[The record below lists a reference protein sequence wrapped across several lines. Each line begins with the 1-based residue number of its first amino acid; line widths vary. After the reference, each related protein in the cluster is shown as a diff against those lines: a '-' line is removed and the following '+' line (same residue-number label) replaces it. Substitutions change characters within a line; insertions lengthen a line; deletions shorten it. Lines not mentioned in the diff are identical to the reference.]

1 MIDTQKLAAE
11 VLGTFVLV
19 FFGVGT
25 ALVSG
30 GDYVATGLAFG
41 IAVLVM
47 AYAVGHISG
56 GHFNPAVTVGAA
68 VSGRFSWNDAL
79 GYVVAQLVGAL
90 LAGLALLAILNGIPG
105 FEASAGFGQNR
116 FGDQAPSDIAA
127 WAALLV
133 EAIATA
139 IFLLVILAIT
149 DGRNPAKA
157 AAPVAIGLTLAAIHF
172 TTIGLTGT
180 SVNPARSIGVGLFA
194 GGDAIQQLWLF
205 IVAPLL
211 GAVIAGLAYPLVFGK
226 DE

>member
-1 MIDTQKLAAE
+1 MIDTHKLAAE

-25 ALVSG
+25 AIVSG
-30 GDYVATGLAFG
+30 LDYVATGLAFG
-41 IAVLVM
+41 LAVLVM

-68 VSGRFSWNDAL
+68 VSGRFSWSDVL

-90 LAGLALLAILNGIPG
+90 LAGLALLAILNGVPE
-105 FEASAGFGQNR
+105 FSAKGHFGQNA
-116 FGDQAPSDIAA
+116 FGDYSTSGISA

-157 AAPVAIGLTLAAIHF
+157 AAPVVIGLTLTAIHF
-172 TTIGLTGT
+172 TTINLTGT
-180 SVNPARSIGVGLFA
+180 SVNPARSIGAGLFA
-194 GGDAIQQLWLF
+194 GGDAIEQLWLF
-205 IVAPLL
+205 IVAPLI

-226 DE
+226 EE